1 MVTQPDHGD
10 LAGQFAAH
18 WGNSQF
24 QQAKPYEDMT
34 VAATEHELAISPYPC
49 RKSPINFHVL
59 GRAMSDRPYANAQSF
74 KETYYSVARI
84 DLAFILRRA

>member
-18 WGNSQF
+18 WGNSQL
-24 QQAKPYEDMT
+24 QQHEPYEDMV
-34 VAATEHELAISPYPC
+34 VAASEHELAISPYPC
-49 RKSPINFHVL
+49 RESPINFHVL

-74 KETYYSVARI
+74 KETYCRAART
-84 DLAFILRRA
+84 DLTVILGRA